1 MSVMELLAKI
11 AELVLMEQIRSLA
24 IVQRQQ
30 RIPLGYLDG
39 LELHA
44 KTTLTSAL
52 LERTTATRTQCVET
66 LTVISRVFAVQI
78 TTVTVQAVL
87 LKIVRLEKLLMHGQ

>member
-1 MSVMELLAKI
+1 VLELLAKI
-11 AELVLMEQIRSLA
+11 AELALMEQIRLVV

-39 LELHA
+39 LERRA

-78 TTVTVQAVL
+78 TTVTVPAVL
-87 LKIVRLEKLLMHGQ
+87 LKIVRLEQLLTHGQ